1 MFIASFVR
9 VQDRLIYLA
18 TISVFFMPYLLPKMH
33 ERYFYPTD
41 ILSINPFFSLLK
53 ENHFMSLRI
62 EPRVAPLTNAFEVV
76 A

>member
-1 MFIASFVR
+1 MSFSFR
-9 VQDRLIYLA
+9 A
-18 TISVFFMPYLLPKMH
+18 
-33 ERYFYPTD
+33 TD